1 MTERKRN
8 ECLMNTLREQNHL
21 MNTLREEVW
30 LMTQIMGHINKEIKH
45 ITGQVDRLGSLLENT
60 PRERNPIHLVK
71 IEDES
76 PYIDEDISDLHILLM
91 ALKQNKSLFSV

>member
-8 ECLMNTLREQNHL
+8 ECL

>member
-1 MTERKRN
+1 
-8 ECLMNTLREQNHL
+8 
-21 MNTLREEVW
+21 
-30 LMTQIMGHINKEIKH
+30 MTQIMGHINKEIKH

-76 PYIDEDISDLHILLM
+76 PYIDEDVSDLHILLM
-91 ALKQNKSLFSV
+91 ALKQNKSLSSV

>member
-8 ECLMNTLREQNHL
+8 ECLVNTLRED
-21 MNTLREEVW
+21 VW
-30 LMTQIMGHINKEIKH
+30 LMTQIMGHINKKIKH

-76 PYIDEDISDLHILLM
+76 PYIDEDVSDLHILLM
-91 ALKQNKSLFSV
+91 ALKQNKSLSSV